1 MSLTVYKSSAGS
13 GKTFTLVREYIGIV
27 INNPSDFRH
36 VLAITFTNKAANEMK
51 TRILT
56 YLSGMAY
63 GPQKGEEKMLEVL
76 ETELKQRAGL
86 DEGQLRQRAE
96 TTLQNILHGYSNF
109 AVSTIDSFVH
119 RLVRHFARELE
130 LPLNFDVEMD
140 QDKLI
145 TKSIEML
152 LSKVGSDPG
161 LTKTLVKFVESKMD
175 DERSWDVERELRDIT
190 KVMMQESSVD
200 AVQHI
205 KEMDAADYLEI
216 SRRLSQLISRQENGL
231 VQIGKDALQMIKSRG
246 IEPQDFY
253 YGSTTIYGFF
263 RKLSLKDFKD
273 PKPKKR
279 MATMLETGNW
289 TSKKCSAAAASA
301 IEELKPAL
309 TGRVEKVLE
318 MIPVLNLYRLIYQ
331 NIYPIAVMS
340 EIGQVMQEFRDQENI
355 VHISEFNKRISAI
368 VGAEPVPFIYE
379 RTGEKYH
386 HFLVD
391 EFQDT
396 SVLQWQNLLPLF
408 ENSLAANHFN
418 MIVGDGKQAIYRW
431 RNGEVEQFAALP
443 RIHNR
448 PDDPLAAMREQL
460 LVQHFDE
467 RFLKQ
472 NYRSTREVVEFNND
486 FFAFASGRLP
496 AHLKPIY
503 HELSQEVDPERT
515 GGRVEVEFLNL
526 EGLTGDEKLKPE
538 LDNILNRVRGFHENE
553 NYRLNEIT
561 VLTRTND
568 HASHVAR
575 HLIEN
580 GINIV
585 TSEALVLSASPDVR
599 FLVDNLRYL
608 NEPGDPAVVAD
619 MLVFLLQH
627 QSLPVSRLHDLLLQ
641 CEEIH
646 PGKPGTKP
654 LAAII
659 HENFG
664 IGSGWQYL
672 RQYNLYE
679 MIALLVEKF
688 NLNPD
693 GNHPFIRFFM
703 DTMLDFSSKNEE
715 NITDFLEYWEETGK
729 KKSIVI
735 PEETDAVRVM
745 TIHKAKGLQFPV
757 VIYPFA
763 SGNNKLGKDEVWI
776 EPGIDE
782 LPELQ
787 MALVKTTRQLGETKF
802 EHVLAQEEHKS
813 FLDHLNVLYVA
824 MTRPKERLVVLLH
837 DKHNNK
843 GEWNEGKTFP
853 DAADLFYNF
862 LQSRDLWNDES
873 PEYIFGFEGKRRK
886 SYEPAKLV
894 KVDEIPYKKG
904 NWRSEAALRFRARK
918 SWDPESTEQ
927 SRDYGIMLHSI
938 LASVKSKEDV
948 KAAVHEAVAEG
959 TLDAAQ
965 KSEVEYEVIQMIN
978 SPELARFFD
987 LRKRIFTEKEIILN
1001 DGTLLRPDRIVMDD
1015 HETSVIDYKTG
1026 GRHDNHRKQVDEYAG
1041 ALAGMGYPNIRKYL
1055 VYLKAEKNN
1064 VEVVTW

>member
-27 INNPSDFRH
+27 MKNPADFRH
-36 VLAITFTNKAANEMK
+36 ILAITFTNKAANEMK

-56 YLSGMAY
+56 MLAGMAY
-63 GPQKGEEKMLEVL
+63 GPRKDDEKMLEVL
-76 ETELKQRAGL
+76 KSYLKQQTGL
-86 DEGQLRQRAE
+86 DDDLLRQRAGIV
-96 TTLQNILHGYSNF
+96 LQNILHGYSNF

-119 RLVRHFARELE
+119 RLVRNFARELE

-152 LSKVGSDPG
+152 LSRVGSDPG
-161 LTKTLVKFVESKMD
+161 LTKTLVRFVESKMD
-175 DERSWDVERELRDIT
+175 DEKSWDVERELKQIT
-190 KVMMQESSVD
+190 KVMLQESSVG
-200 AVQHI
+200 AVQRI
-205 KEMDAADYLEI
+205 MEMDATEYLEI
-216 SRRLSQLISRQENGL
+216 SRKLSQMISRVESEL
-231 VQIGKDALQMIKSRG
+231 AQIGKDALQMINSKG
-246 IEPQDFY
+246 VEPQDFY
-253 YGSTTIYGFF
+253 YGSTTIHGYF
-263 RKLSLKDFKD
+263 RKLSIKDFRD
-273 PKPKKR
+273 TKPKKR
-279 MATMLETGNW
+279 METMFETGNW
-289 TSKKCSAAAASA
+289 ISGKCSAASASA

-309 TGRVEKVLE
+309 TVMVKKVSE
-318 MIPVLNLYRLIYQ
+318 RIPELNLCRLIYQ

-340 EIGQVMQEFRDQENI
+340 EIGQVMQDFRDQENI

-368 VGAEPVPFIYE
+368 IGSEPVPFIYE

-443 RIHNR
+443 KIYNK
-448 PDDPLAAMREQL
+448 PGGAVAAMREQL

-467 RFLKQ
+467 RFLRQ
-472 NYRSTREVVEFNND
+472 NYRSAKEVVEFNNE

-496 AHLKPIY
+496 EHLKPIY
-503 HELSQEVDPERT
+503 HELSQEVDPDRT
-515 GGRVEVEFLNL
+515 GGRVELEFLDL
-526 EGLTGDEKLKPE
+526 KDLSGDEKLEPE
-538 LDNILNRVRGFHENE
+538 LDNILERVGGFHEAE
-553 NYRLNEIT
+553 GYRLNEIT

-568 HASHVAR
+568 HASCVAR
-575 HLIEN
+575 HLVEN
-580 GINIV
+580 GIPVV
-585 TSEALVLSASPDVR
+585 TSEALVLSASPEVR
-599 FLVDNLRYL
+599 FIVDNLRYL
-608 NEPGDPAVVAD
+608 NEPDDPGVVAG
-619 MLVFLLQH
+619 MLVFLLKHRKQ
-627 QSLPVSRLHDLLLQ
+627 PVNKLHKMLLQ

-654 LAAII
+654 LADII
-659 HENFG
+659 HENFDVDA
-664 IGSGWQYL
+664 GWHRI

-679 MIALLVEKF
+679 MTAMLVETF
-688 NLNPD
+688 DLNSC

-703 DTMLDFSSKNEE
+703 DTVLDFSATNEE
-715 NITDFLEYWEETGK
+715 NIADFLEYWEETGSL
-729 KKSIVI
+729 KSIVI

-776 EPGIDE
+776 EPEINE
-782 LPELQ
+782 IPELK
-787 MALVKTTRQLGETKF
+787 MALVKTSKLLGETKF
-802 EHVLAQEEHKS
+802 AHVLEQEEHKS

-843 GEWNEGKTFP
+843 GIWNEGKTFP
-853 DAADLFYNF
+853 DAADLFYDF
-862 LQSRDLWNDES
+862 LQSKGLWNNDS
-873 PEYIFGFEGKRRK
+873 PKYIFGFEGRCVRPSQPEKQDQ
-886 SYEPAKLV
+886 SGEPV
-894 KVDEIPYKKG
+894 YKKG
-904 NWRSEAALRFRARK
+904 SWRSGAALRYRAGK
-918 SWDPESTEQ
+918 TWDLQSTEQ
-927 SRDYGIMLHSI
+927 NRDYGIMLHNI
-938 LASVKSKEDV
+938 LASVKTKEDV
-948 KAAVHEAVAEG
+948 KIAVHEAVVEG
-959 TLDAAQ
+959 TLNADL
-965 KSEVEYEVIQMIN
+965 KSKLESEVYRVIT

-987 LRKRIFTEKEIILN
+987 PGKKIFTEKEIILG

-1015 HETSVIDYKTG
+1015 QETSVIDYKTG
-1026 GRHDNHRKQVDEYAG
+1026 GRHDQHKEQVDEYAG
-1041 ALAGMGYPNIRKYL
+1041 SLASMGYPNIRKYL
-1055 VYLKAEKNN
+1055 VYLNMAGKSVDV
-1064 VEVVTW
+1064 VEW

>member
-63 GPQKGEEKMLEVL
+63 GPKHGEEKMLKVL
-76 ETELKQRAGL
+76 ETELKKRTGVDEDQLSERAVT
-86 DEGQLRQRAE
+86 A
-96 TTLQNILHGYSNF
+96 LQNILHGYSNF

-152 LSKVGSDPG
+152 LSRVGSDPG
-161 LTKTLVKFVESKMD
+161 LTKTLVRFVESKMD
-175 DERSWDVERELRDIT
+175 DEKSWDVERELRDIT

-200 AVQHI
+200 AVQRI
-205 KEMDAADYLEI
+205 TEIDAADYLEI
-216 SRRLSQLISRQENGL
+216 SRRLSQLISQTENSL
-231 VQIGKDALQMIKSRG
+231 AQIGNDALQMIKSRG

-279 MATMLETGNW
+279 MTTMLETGNW
-289 TSKKCSAAAASA
+289 ISKKCSAASASA
-301 IEELKPAL
+301 IEELKPVL
-309 TGRVEKVLE
+309 TGLVEKVLE
-318 MIPVLNLYRLIYQ
+318 MIPGLNLYRLIFR

-340 EIGQVMQEFRDQENI
+340 EIGQVMQEFREQESI

-408 ENSLAANHFN
+408 ENSLASNHFN

-443 RIHNR
+443 KIHNKSE
-448 PDDPLAAMREQL
+448 DPVADMREQL

-472 NYRSTREVVEFNND
+472 NYRSAREVVEFNND
-486 FFAFASGRLP
+486 FFAFASGWLP
-496 AHLKPIY
+496 DHLKPIY
-503 HELSQEVDPERT
+503 HELSQEVDPART
-515 GGRVEVEFLNL
+515 GGRVEVEFLHP
-526 EGLTGDEKLKPE
+526 EGLTGEEKLEPE
-538 LDNILNRVRGFHENE
+538 LENILNRVRDFHVNE
-553 NYRLNEIT
+553 GYRLNEIT

-580 GINIV
+580 GINVV

-608 NEPGDPAVVAD
+608 NEPGDPVVVAD

-627 QSLPVSRLHDLLLQ
+627 QGLPVSRLHDLLLQ

-654 LAAII
+654 LAVVIQ
-659 HENFG
+659 ENFG
-664 IGSGWQYL
+664 IDPGWQNL

-679 MIALLVEKF
+679 LIALLVMKF
-688 NLNPD
+688 QLNPG

-703 DTMLDFSSKNEE
+703 DTVLDFSSKNEE
-715 NITDFLEYWEETGK
+715 NIADFLEYWEETGR

-735 PEETDAVRVM
+735 PEKTDAVRVM

-763 SGNNKLGKDEVWI
+763 SGNNKLGQNELWI
-776 EPGIDE
+776 EPEIDE

-787 MALVKTTRQLGETKF
+787 MALVKTTKQLGETKF
-802 EHVLAQEEHKS
+802 AHVLEQEEHKS

-862 LQSRDLWNDES
+862 LQSKGLWSDES
-873 PEYIFGFEGKRRK
+873 PEYVFGFNGKRQK
-886 SYEPAKLV
+886 SSDPEKSVEA
-894 KVDEIPYKKG
+894 VDPSYKKG
-904 NWRSEAALRFRARK
+904 NWRSEAALRYLALK
-918 SWDPESTEQ
+918 SWDLGSTEE
-927 SRDYGIMLHSI
+927 SRDYGIMLHNI
-938 LASVKSKEDV
+938 LASVKTKEDV
-948 KAAVHEAVAEG
+948 ELAVHETVAEG
-959 TLDAAQ
+959 TLDAAL
-965 KSEVEYEVIQMIN
+965 KSKVESEVYRMIT

-987 LRKRIFTEKEIILN
+987 LSKRIFTEKEIILD
-1001 DGTLLRPDRIVMDD
+1001 DGKLLRPDRIVMDD
-1015 HETSVIDYKTG
+1015 YETSVIDYKTG
-1026 GRHDNHRKQVDEYAG
+1026 GMYENHKEQVDEYAD
-1041 ALAGMGYPNIRKYL
+1041 ALARMGYPNIRKYL
-1055 VYLKAEKNN
+1055 VYLKADNNN
-1064 VEVVTW
+1064 VNVLTW